1 MHEAGQGDEIAV
13 GVMLVGLGTDVLYRL
28 GRRRV
33 HFNFHCRAAGNAH
46 VHAHSHPARHEHGF
60 PLRALLV
67 GMVHGMAGS
76 AALILFSLEALR
88 SPAWGIAYIALFG
101 LGSIVGMAA
110 LSAVIALPLR
120 LSSRRLNRVQGGVTA
135 MVGVGTVLLG
145 CYVVYQAGGAMA

>member
-1 MHEAGQGDEIAV
+1 
-13 GVMLVGLGTDVLYRL
+13 
-28 GRRRV
+28 
-33 HFNFHCRAAGNAH
+33 
-46 VHAHSHPARHEHGF
+46 
-60 PLRALLV
+60 
-67 GMVHGMAGS
+67 MVHGMAGS